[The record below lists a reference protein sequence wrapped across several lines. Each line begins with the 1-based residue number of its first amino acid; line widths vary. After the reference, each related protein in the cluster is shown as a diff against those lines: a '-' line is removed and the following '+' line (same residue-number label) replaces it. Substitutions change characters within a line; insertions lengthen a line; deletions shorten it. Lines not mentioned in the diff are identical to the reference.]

1 MQVELPGFRML
12 SNFRLDSRHLGI
24 MLWFSGSCL
33 YLMETVYLFFCKQM
47 IDLVASFDLH
57 SMGCVSNISSVFK
70 TFSVSFESVPCLC
83 VPFHCAV
90 WDLGSHLFQRADLK
104 AVGTLFRI
112 RCTVNS
118 SEVSQILIY
127 HLVINSLK
135 LPSLWNLSDDF
146 WFPEVLFC
154 WPLARNAG
162 LFLLLC
168 CLLSVIVQV

>member
-1 MQVELPGFRML
+1 MQVELPGFHML
-12 SNFRLDSRHLGI
+12 SNFRLHSRHLDI

-70 TFSVSFESVPCLC
+70 TFSLPFESVPCLC
-83 VPFHCAV
+83 LPFHCPV
-90 WDLGSHLFQRADLK
+90 WNLGSHLFQRANLK
-104 AVGTLFRI
+104 AVGMLFRI
-112 RCTVNS
+112 RCMVNS
-118 SEVSQILIY
+118 SEMSQIQIY

-135 LPSLWNLSDDF
+135 FPSLWNLSDNF

-154 WPLARNAG
+154 WPPARNAG